1 MPFLAN
7 KQPIKQEIEALK
19 QYGYSVNFKSTL
31 SPFGKP
37 VPTIEIIPNGQAE
50 GITIVYQDD
59 SFIPKFDMVPPGQK
73 EKITV
78 YYQSCTL
85 TTQKDD
91 LATLKTN
98 LNATELSN
106 FIKDFPKNIAPIIA
120 DALKTEP
127 PKPVE
132 QHRNDYSLKLF

>member
-7 KQPIKQEIEALK
+7 KQPIKQETEVLK

-31 SPFGKP
+31 SPFGNP
-37 VPTIEIIPNGQAE
+37 VLTIEIIAKGQTE

-78 YYQSCTL
+78 YYQNCAL
-85 TTQKDD
+85 TTQKND

-98 LNATELSN
+98 LNAMELSN
-106 FIKDFPKNIAPIIA
+106 FIKEFPKNIAPIIA

-127 PKPVE
+127 PKPAE
-132 QHRNDYSLKLF
+132 QHRNDYPLNKI